1 MSLLAYPPEWAV
13 NNESKVAEL
22 PWYKFHSFKILIQYY
37 MLVLRMQA
45 VKEVYI
51 PPNLLKS
58 KISKRFVDTE
68 KWYTDR

>member
-1 MSLLAYPPEWAV
+1 
-13 NNESKVAEL
+13 
-22 PWYKFHSFKILIQYY
+22 
-37 MLVLRMQA
+37 MQA

-51 PPNLLKS
+51 PPNLFKS